1 MLNVGS
7 SHIKRSASVLMD
19 CKEIQKTFALKLVVE
34 LTRTA
39 RSMKS
44 VIVASRPPKLEN
56 VNVYAYEILVLLEH
70 LAQLKITERYA
81 PATLH

>member
-1 MLNVGS
+1 
-7 SHIKRSASVLMD
+7 MD
-19 CKEIQKTFALKLVVE
+19 CKEIQRTFALRLVVE
-34 LTRTA
+34 PTRTA

-56 VNVYAYEILVLLEH
+56 VNVYACEILVLLER

-81 PATLH
+81 PAILH

>member
-1 MLNVGS
+1 
-7 SHIKRSASVLMD
+7 MD
-19 CKEIQKTFALKLVVE
+19 CKEIQKTSALRLVVE
-34 LTRTA
+34 PTRTA

-44 VIVASRPPKLEN
+44 VIVASHPPKLEN
-56 VNVYAYEILVLLEH
+56 ANVYAYETLVLLEH

>member
-1 MLNVGS
+1 
-7 SHIKRSASVLMD
+7 MD
-19 CKEIQKTFALKLVVE
+19 CKEIQRTSALKLVVE
-34 LTRTA
+34 PTQTA

-44 VIVASRPPKLEN
+44 VIVASHPPKLEN
-56 VNVYAYEILVLLEH
+56 ANVYVYETLVLLER